1 MAGMWWKVPGG
12 LLGIMAGG
20 EAVAPEEAEV
30 GTYPWFRGAMLR
42 ALKGNG
48 FKNIAP
54 WFNEDQSP
62 KILSGYFEPEV
73 LRQVNALYP
82 GRSNK
87 IYIAPHGLATR
98 WNKDGQKPWETLDL
112 FEAVM
117 NDRNSQIIRN
127 YSRARGS
134 APYGVLANDESGYV
148 FSPLEQKKD
157 SFYLKTV
164 FRPNKSQLQRLGIS
178 GGSCPSSSLARYA
191 SSVAGTENLPVASSQ
206 QSRFSVDAD
215 AREKLAKNKNNV
227 NETSLV
233 MPPFKVQRTAQE
245 EGSDDNHFA
254 RQIGIGAR
262 SLLSGAL
269 DGLSLGLAM
278 PGTTL
283 SDYLGLPK
291 PEKGTPEELV
301 SGLIRG
307 AADMAP
313 AIYSRGQA
321 WQRLQQRIQK
331 LKCSGNILRLLLTC
345 RPGWGDWRD
354 FSMSWEKVEVINN
367 VSRRLQYSTGSEY
380 QYQRY

>member
-191 SSVAGTENLPVASSQ
+191 SSVAGTENLLVASSQ

-215 AREKLAKNKNNV
+215 ARE
-227 NETSLV
+227 TS
-233 MPPFKVQRTAQE
+233 
-245 EGSDDNHFA
+245 
-254 RQIGIGAR
+254 
-262 SLLSGAL
+262 
-269 DGLSLGLAM
+269 
-278 PGTTL
+278 
-283 SDYLGLPK
+283 
-291 PEKGTPEELV
+291 
-301 SGLIRG
+301 
-307 AADMAP
+307 
-313 AIYSRGQA
+313 
-321 WQRLQQRIQK
+321 
-331 LKCSGNILRLLLTC
+331 
-345 RPGWGDWRD
+345 
-354 FSMSWEKVEVINN
+354 
-367 VSRRLQYSTGSEY
+367 
-380 QYQRY
+380 

>member
-148 FSPLEQKKD
+148 FSPLEQKK
-157 SFYLKTV
+157 T
-164 FRPNKSQLQRLGIS
+164 
-178 GGSCPSSSLARYA
+178 A
-191 SSVAGTENLPVASSQ
+191 S
-206 QSRFSVDAD
+206 
-215 AREKLAKNKNNV
+215 
-227 NETSLV
+227 
-233 MPPFKVQRTAQE
+233 
-245 EGSDDNHFA
+245 
-254 RQIGIGAR
+254 I
-262 SLLSGAL
+262 
-269 DGLSLGLAM
+269 
-278 PGTTL
+278 
-283 SDYLGLPK
+283 
-291 PEKGTPEELV
+291 
-301 SGLIRG
+301 
-307 AADMAP
+307 
-313 AIYSRGQA
+313 
-321 WQRLQQRIQK
+321 
-331 LKCSGNILRLLLTC
+331 
-345 RPGWGDWRD
+345 
-354 FSMSWEKVEVINN
+354 
-367 VSRRLQYSTGSEY
+367 
-380 QYQRY
+380 

>member
-307 AADMAP
+307 AAGYGAGYLLPGAGLAKAAAAYPKAKMLGEYFASAP
-313 AIYSRGQA
+313 Y
-321 WQRLQQRIQK
+321 LQTGLGGSAGLLDVMGK
-331 LKCSGNILRLLLTC
+331 SG
-345 RPGWGDWRD
+345 GD
-354 FSMSWEKVEVINN
+354 
-367 VSRRLQYSTGSEY
+367 
-380 QYQRY
+380 

>member
-1 MAGMWWKVPGG
+1 MAGIWWKVPGG
-12 LLGIMAGG
+12 LLGLMAGG
-20 EAVAPEEAEV
+20 AAATEEAEA
-30 GTYPWFRGAMLR
+30 GTYPWFRQSLLQG
-42 ALKGNG
+42 LKGNG
-48 FKNIAP
+48 LKKESME
-54 WFNEDQSP
+54 FNETQRP
-62 KILSGYFEPEV
+62 LVLSGYFEPDV
-73 LRQVNALYP
+73 LKQAMVLYP
-82 GRSNK
+82 GTYNK
-87 IYIAPHGLATR
+87 IYITPHGLATR

-127 YSRARGS
+127 YSKARGS
-134 APYGVLANDESGYV
+134 APYGVLAKDESGYV

-191 SSVAGTENLPVASSQ
+191 SSVADTENIPAASSQ

-215 AREKLAKNKNNV
+215 AREKLAKNKNDV
-227 NETSLV
+227 NEIPLV
-233 MPPFKVQRTAQE
+233 TPPLKIQRAAQE

-269 DGLSLGLAM
+269 DGLSLGLAK

-301 SGLIRG
+301 SGLIWG
-307 AADMAP
+307 AADGAGYLLPGAGLAKAAAAYPKAKMLGEYLASAP
-313 AIYSRGQA
+313 Y
-321 WQRLQQRIQK
+321 LQTGLGGLVGLLDVMGK
-331 LKCSGNILRLLLTC
+331 SG
-345 RPGWGDWRD
+345 GD
-354 FSMSWEKVEVINN
+354 
-367 VSRRLQYSTGSEY
+367 
-380 QYQRY
+380 